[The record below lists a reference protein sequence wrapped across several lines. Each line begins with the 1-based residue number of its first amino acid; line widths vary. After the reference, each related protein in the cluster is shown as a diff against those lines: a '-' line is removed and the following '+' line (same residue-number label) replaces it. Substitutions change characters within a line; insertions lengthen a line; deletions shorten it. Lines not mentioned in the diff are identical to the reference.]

1 MKMPCPL
8 CTAFEPMSDCALA
21 RLRFLQMN
29 MPEAVRHSKIECLCG
44 ADWLPEEKHSTELM
58 ISAFSRMTY
67 PGYWSV
73 QGKLKC
79 VDDKSEAITV
89 ATYSSRVLDLLG
101 ELLVMDLVGILAKSS
116 MQYLLQVDKWVS
128 FGIIKRSLKPCAG
141 ELSGFEFV
149 SEIMAAVEGCAN
161 RKRDYSNERLRL
173 LQMNTTH

>member
-1 MKMPCPL
+1 M
-8 CTAFEPMSDCALA
+8 
-21 RLRFLQMN
+21 
-29 MPEAVRHSKIECLCG
+29 
-44 ADWLPEEKHSTELM
+44 
-58 ISAFSRMTY
+58 
-67 PGYWSV
+67 